1 MQDCDHNNQE
11 DNPVGS
17 LQREARWRPQPTPW
31 KGQPTQVAS
40 EAASHRLLG
49 EYLYTAHAHYG
60 QAIAEFC
67 EQAVHMRQFVGR
79 GEPWDMANG
88 I

>member
-1 MQDCDHNNQE
+1 
-11 DNPVGS
+11 VGS

-31 KGQPTQVAS
+31 KGQRTQFTPKVV
-40 EAASHRLLG
+40 SHCSLG
-49 EYLYTAHAHYG
+49 EHLYAAHTHYG

-67 EQAVHMRQFVGR
+67 EQAVGRGRFVDR

-88 I
+88 V